1 MNDLRTAL
9 PVCHHKCVERL
20 IPWILQQQLP
30 TNKHQSIRT
39 CVAYYGVLAFF
50 VLLISSTIVFGIYPG
65 FCGFVIPGTIGLV
78 CCIIH
83 LKREF
88 LRRRRRRGVE
98 IASEETRNSGTAQVA
113 TYSEN
118 SPLITSSTS
127 APTATP
133 RQVDR
138 SNLHE
143 PPPSYVEATKS
154 QSRYPLATPTAHEDS
169 YSPPAYSQVRVWPS

>member
-1 MNDLRTAL
+1 MSSQVRRTSDTMDTAAT
-9 PVCHHKCVERL
+9 VAHEQTSEYKNMCC
-20 IPWILQQQLP
+20 ILWG
-30 TNKHQSIRT
+30 S
-39 CVAYYGVLAFF
+39 CFF

-88 LRRRRRRGVE
+88 LRRRRRGIE

-154 QSRYPLATPTAHEDS
+154 QSRYPLATPTAHEAS